1 MQITPTTAFAATR
14 DDQHIII
21 DIQKDVQL
29 RLTVHEAMH
38 LGRTATRAAAQAM
51 DAARFIKP
59 DKCEVIALPSNRTRR
74 A

>member
-21 DIQKDVQL
+21 EVQKDVQL

-38 LGRTATRAAAQAM
+38 LGRSASRAAALAM
-51 DAARFIKP
+51 EEARHIEP
-59 DKCEVIALPSNRTRR
+59 QECEVIAFTRR
-74 A
+74 AAGRA